1 MEFHK
6 TPSLRIIFLLILV
19 TGFLFAS
26 SIPMVSIIISGLRKF
41 GELSGICSNSGVD
54 VLVYPYYAVFVLM
67 GMVAL
72 MSLVIYSLLAIF
84 TKFLVSI

>member
-1 MEFHK
+1 
-6 TPSLRIIFLLILV
+6 
-19 TGFLFAS
+19 
-26 SIPMVSIIISGLRKF
+26 MVSIIISGLRKF